1 MLPVAV
7 AEIIPFAVV
16 LFVAAVV
23 VPETTIVLAAQG
35 FTTGGGGVGVVVFL
49 QPIKIEI
56 EVTIIR
62 IVEIIFML

>member
-1 MLPVAV
+1 M
-7 AEIIPFAVV
+7 
-16 LFVAAVV
+16 V

-62 IVEIIFML
+62 IVEIIFIL